1 MTSNVQQAKESYFN
15 MRLTRLLVS
24 LVIVVLPA
32 SNITVTSGSAVSP
45 GSMLRVIS
53 SDNQSIVLALTVAG
67 FQRETVTYAGQRYDR
82 LTAPAMAQTVTPGMP
97 QVPTRGT
104 LVGLAAAEGVRI
116 ELLDSR
122 SEILR
127 GYRLAPAPVLTD
139 ESDAPQRAPT
149 ATTNAFYPKIPVE
162 LGEVGYMRDQ
172 AVTQVQFYPVQYNP
186 VTGAVRQYRHIR
198 VRLTWDAAPSP
209 ATAPA
214 TGNPPAYEDL
224 LQNTL
229 LNYADLER
237 PPTIPPA
244 SGMSAPQ
251 SIPAM
256 RSSAP
261 PALKL
266 SVRETGIYQV
276 TPADLTRAGLAADGI
291 DPRTFK
297 LRCGDQDIPIYV
309 SGEADGRFD
318 ADDYLLFY
326 GTGLDTRYTDTNV
339 YWLTMA
345 GSTGLRMPTRDGT
358 PDGSAVTPPHF
369 PATLHVEQNSYY
381 WPGMPAGA
389 GTDYWFWD
397 GKLNASSKTVARD
410 HTLILRNIAQTAVQA
425 RVRVRLQGFT
435 ALSANPDHR
444 TRIFLNGRK
453 IDEQSWDGQIP
464 FTHDITVPHTY
475 VREGDNTLRVE
486 NVQLNG
492 VPVNQIFVDWI
503 KLDYRDS
510 YTAENDQLP
519 FGAPEEGSFAFAV
532 TNFSQES
539 ITLFDITDP
548 AQVTRISH
556 PAIVADNGRYTL
568 RFQDSATAATR
579 YLAQT
584 TAQYKTPAGIE
595 RDTPSSWKDPQNGA
609 DYILITHAD
618 FYAGAQHLAEHRR
631 AAGMRVATV
640 RVEDLYDEFNGGV
653 FGPDAIRNFLQYA
666 YRNWQ
671 RPAPVYVLLLG
682 DAHVDYRNYEHTPGA
697 VNYVPTQMVPAAIDL
712 RDVPSD
718 NWFVTVSGADILPD
732 MFIGRLAVQ
741 SVTQADAVID
751 KLIAYDQSP
760 PDQPW
765 QRQVL
770 LAADDGAAEYVAT
783 SEDLAERLP
792 RDYAVNRIYAGEYP
806 PGNPTSDIIDALDA
820 GSLLVNYTGHGSA
833 GGWGIWGSGNR
844 IFEHTDVAQL
854 RNAGKLPVVTVA
866 NCLNGYFV
874 GEPVPVSMAETLQ
887 RLPEGGAVAV
897 WAASGLDFPSGH
909 RRLIGNFYDAL
920 FQEQIYGLGAATTSA
935 KIRTYSGSAFWK
947 DLVNTF
953 TLFGDP
959 ATVLHAPQ
967 PDPEPTP
974 DPTSDPDLKP
984 TPDPTPGPDP
994 QPTVGPLP
1002 GKDEALLY
1010 LPLIAR

>member
-1 MTSNVQQAKESYFN
+1 
-15 MRLTRLLVS
+15 MRLTRLLIS
-24 LVIVVLPA
+24 LVIVVVVVVA
-32 SNITVTSGSAVSP
+32 GITTVTSGSAASPVST
-45 GSMLRVIS
+45 LQVLS
-53 SDNQSIVLALTVAG
+53 SDNQSIELALTVAG
-67 FQRETVTYAGQRYDR
+67 FQRETVPYAGQQYDR
-82 LTAPAMAQTVTPGMP
+82 LTGPDMAQTVASGMP

-104 LVGLAAAEGVRI
+104 LVGLAAAEGVRL

-122 SEILR
+122 SKILR
-127 GYRLAPAPVLTD
+127 GYRLAPAPALTD
-139 ESDAPQRAPT
+139 ESDAPQRTPT
-149 ATTNAFYPKIPVE
+149 EATDAFYPALPVE

-172 AVTQVQFYPVQYNP
+172 AVAQVQFYPVQYNP

-198 VRLTWDAAPSP
+198 VRLTWDAAP
-209 ATAPA
+209 ATATATA
-214 TGNPPAYEDL
+214 TGNPPAYEAL

-237 PPTIPPA
+237 PPAIPPA
-244 SGMSAPQ
+244 SGTRAPQ
-251 SIPAM
+251 SIPAV

-266 SVRETGIYQV
+266 SVKEAGIYQV
-276 TPADLTRAGLAADGI
+276 TPADLTRAGLDPTGI
-291 DPRTFK
+291 DPRTFR
-297 LRCGDQDIPIYV
+297 LRGGDQDIPIYV
-309 SGEADGRFD
+309 PGEADGRFD
-318 ADDYLLFY
+318 AGDYLLFY

-358 PDGSAVTPPHF
+358 PDGSAVTPTHF
-369 PATLHVEQNSYY
+369 PATLHAEQNSYY
-381 WPGMPAGA
+381 WPGMPASA

-410 HTLILRNIAQTAVQA
+410 HTLTLRNIAQTAMQA

-453 IDEQSWDGQIP
+453 IDEQSWDGQVP
-464 FTHDITVPHTY
+464 FIHDITVPHAY
-475 VREGDNTLRVE
+475 LREGDNTLRVE

-519 FGAPEEGSFAFAV
+519 FGAPEEGTFTFAV
-532 TNFSQES
+532 TSFSQEKV
-539 ITLFDITDP
+539 TLFDITDP

-556 PAIVADNGRYTL
+556 PAIVAGNGRYTL

-595 RDTPSSWKDPQNGA
+595 RDTPSSWRDPQHGA

-618 FYAGAQHLAEHRR
+618 FYAGAQRLAEHRR

-666 YRNWQ
+666 YQNWQ

-682 DAHVDYRNYEHTPGA
+682 DAHVDYRNYEHTPDA

-765 QRQVL
+765 QRRVL
-770 LAADDGAAEYVAT
+770 LAADDGAPEFVAT
-783 SEDLAERLP
+783 SEELAARLP
-792 RDYAVNRIYAGEYP
+792 RDYTVNRVYAGEYP
-806 PGNPTSDIIDALDA
+806 PGSPAGDIINAFDA
-820 GSLLVNYTGHGSA
+820 GSLLVNYTGHGNI
-833 GGWGIWGSGNR
+833 GEWGIWGSGNR
-844 IFEHTDVAQL
+844 IFQRADVTGL

-874 GEPVPVSMAETLQ
+874 GEPRRVALAEELQ

-897 WAASGLDFPSGH
+897 WAASGLEFPAGH
-909 RRLIGNFYDAL
+909 RLLIGNFYDAL

-935 KIRTYSGSAFWK
+935 KIQTYSGSAFWK

-953 TLFGDP
+953 ILFGDP
-959 ATVLHAPQ
+959 ATVLPVPRAA
-967 PDPEPTP
+967 PEPTP
-974 DPTSDPDLKP
+974 DPPDGPGRKPLPEPTAMPSPVTDPDMLF
-984 TPDPTPGPDP
+984 
-994 QPTVGPLP
+994 
-1002 GKDEALLY
+1002 Y
-1010 LPLIAR
+1010 LPLIVR